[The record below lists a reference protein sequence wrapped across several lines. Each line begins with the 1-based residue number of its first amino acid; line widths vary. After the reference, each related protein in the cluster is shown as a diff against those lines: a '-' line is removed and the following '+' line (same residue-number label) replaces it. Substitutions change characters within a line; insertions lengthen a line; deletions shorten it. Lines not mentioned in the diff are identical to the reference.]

1 MDLPQ
6 VIDQYVDTIIEIC
19 STVNWKHPKVTYCQY
34 DMETK
39 SFVIRIGARVY
50 TAFVSPDPTPKDD
63 ASSDSSFKES
73 ADAEKIP
80 Q

>member
-1 MDLPQ
+1 
-6 VIDQYVDTIIEIC
+6 
-19 STVNWKHPKVTYCQY
+19 
-34 DMETK
+34 METK